1 MKHVFLFEVSVVP
14 PLFMVVGA
22 AHLHDLALTTP
33 RASSRSTDPRSTA
46 TGAGYKHMPSNI
58 VHCIHLEASK
68 YSIQY
73 ILLVVSPRI
82 LHNGWPMRRVGPSN
96 FNHDT

>member
-1 MKHVFLFEVSVVP
+1 MKHVFLFEVCVVP

-33 RASSRSTDPRSTA
+33 RASSRSTDLQSAA

-58 VHCIHLEASK
+58 VHCTHLDAYK
-68 YSIQY
+68 Y
-73 ILLVVSPRI
+73 ILPGVCL
-82 LHNGWPMRRVGPSN
+82 G
-96 FNHDT
+96 